1 MATLAAESD
10 TVSAY
15 KTAEQEAKSPLVE
28 KHAEKAVAAM
38 APEEASPAELAAATD
53 KMVAQTAKL
62 DDFYQLGRCTY
73 IVTYIFCLFAELM
86 ILAQVF
92 RL

>member
-1 MATLAAESD
+1 MATPAAEGD
-10 TVSAY
+10 TVAAH

-38 APEEASPAELAAATD
+38 APEGTSPAQLAAATD

-62 DDFYQLGRCTY
+62 DDFYQLGRYTY
-73 IVTYIFCLFAELM
+73 IVCLFAELM
-86 ILAQVF
+86 ILAQV
-92 RL
+92 